1 MLKQS
6 TSRSHKTKPSSK
18 ANHPIED
25 AYFHQSHLKGR
36 QDYGH
41 QAVGVMLS
49 CNGITLNY
57 DIILYDKSVSKIDF
71 VIRSVKGIK
80 RFWLISS
87 LAYLIAC
94 CESNSFDFSEGYHIL
109 MKKVEYDQL
118 ENLYFIAR
126 KFDDFKEFMESAS

>member
-1 MLKQS
+1 MY
-6 TSRSHKTKPSSK
+6 TERWEIEVFFRESK
-18 ANHPIED
+18 SKLAI
-25 AYFHQSHLKGR
+25 
-36 QDYGH
+36 
-41 QAVGVMLS
+41 
-49 CNGITLNY
+49 
-57 DIILYDKSVSKIDF
+57 DKYQ
-71 VIRSVKGIK
+71 IRSVKGIK

-126 KFDDFKEFMESAS
+126 KCDDFKEFMESAS